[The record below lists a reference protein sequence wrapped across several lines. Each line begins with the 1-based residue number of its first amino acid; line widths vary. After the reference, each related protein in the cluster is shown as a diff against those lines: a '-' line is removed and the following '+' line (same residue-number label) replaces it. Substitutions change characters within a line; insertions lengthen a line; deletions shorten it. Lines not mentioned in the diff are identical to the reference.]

1 MADTALPAAEVRP
14 TPHGVI
20 PELVRLSGA
29 FGRHFQ
35 SLLQLAGLE
44 TKEAALVGL
53 RLLIFLVVAAVLS
66 FFGYV
71 LLLFFVAFL
80 LAFIFGISWIWIS
93 LGLAVLHFVGVAIC
107 AIFAKNCLQKPVFKA
122 TMAEL
127 RRDFEVMKQ
136 FKS

>member
-14 TPHGVI
+14 APHGVI
-20 PELVRLSGA
+20 PELVRLSGS

-53 RLLIFLVVAAVLS
+53 RLLIFLVVAAICSV
-66 FFGYV
+66 FGYV
-71 LLLFFVAFL
+71 LLLLFVAFL

-93 LGLAVLHFVGVAIC
+93 LGLAILHFVGVAIC
-107 AIFAKNCLQKPVFKA
+107 AIFAKNCLQTPVFKA

-127 RRDFEVMKQ
+127 RRDFEAMKQ

>member
-14 TPHGVI
+14 APHGVI
-20 PELVRLSGA
+20 PELVRLWGS
-29 FGRHFQ
+29 FGRHIQ

-53 RLLIFLVVAAVLS
+53 RLVIFLAVAAVLS
-66 FFGYV
+66 VFGYV
-71 LLLFFVAFL
+71 LLLLFVAFL

-107 AIFAKNCLQKPVFKA
+107 AILAKNCLQKPVFKA

-127 RRDFEVMKQ
+127 RRDFEAMKQ